1 MYCPLASVPLG
12 ATSHVPNLVVCVIV
26 QFQKGFA
33 RRKSSWLVLT
43 LPSINI
49 ESTLSGQP
57 ESKLLERQ
65 W

>member
-1 MYCPLASVPLG
+1 MDRPLVSVPLG
-12 ATSHVPNLVVCVIV
+12 ATLHVPNVVVCVIV

-33 RRKSSWLVLT
+33 RRQSSLLVLT

-57 ESKLLERQ
+57 ASKLLARQ